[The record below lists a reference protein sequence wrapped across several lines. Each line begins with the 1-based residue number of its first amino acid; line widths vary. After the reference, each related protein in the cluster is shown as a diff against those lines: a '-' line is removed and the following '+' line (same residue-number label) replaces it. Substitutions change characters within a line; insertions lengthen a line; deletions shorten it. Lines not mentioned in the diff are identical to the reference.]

1 MNTEL
6 ESKID
11 EILTHGV
18 AEVIDKEHLKKRLLS
33 GEKLRVKLG
42 IDPTSPNLHLGRA
55 VTLSKLKDL
64 QDLGHQI
71 IFIIGDF
78 TGQIGDTSDKDSE
91 RPMLSADLVKNN
103 MKTYLDQVYKILD
116 PDPKKTKVFYNSTWL
131 SGLDL
136 KKIGELATWFSLAE
150 FISRENIKKRL
161 DAEKRISLREVLY
174 PLMQGYDSVMV
185 DADLELGGTDQRF
198 NMLAGRQVQKYYLP
212 SLKEIKMIDENI
224 MGGER
229 RWHRCGN
236 PIGEDPLQ
244 KNAQDILMVNLIEG
258 TDGRKMSSSW
268 GNTINIL
275 DEPNDMFGKV
285 MSIPDNLIIKYF
297 IHCTRTPMESVKK
310 MEKDMATGKLNPRDA
325 KLCLA
330 HDIVKIYHGEEKA
343 LAAQKYF
350 VNTFSKKEMPESV
363 TECSVEAENIKLT
376 EFLVQ
381 GGQARSLSD
390 ARRKIEQ
397 GGVEIDGKKVE
408 NRQLMLDKKYDGKVF
423 KVGKFG
429 FVKIKFK

>member
-6 ESKID
+6 EAKID
-11 EILTHGV
+11 EILTRGV
-18 AEVIDKEHLKKRLLS
+18 AEVIDKEHLKKRLMS

-55 VTLSKLKDL
+55 ISLLKMKDL
-64 QDLGHQI
+64 QELGHKA

-78 TGQIGDTSDKDSE
+78 TGVIGDASDKESE
-91 RPMLSADLVKNN
+91 RPMIDPATVEKNLA
-103 MKTYLDQVYKILD
+103 TYNKQAGKFLDMSQAEVH
-116 PDPKKTKVFYNSTWL
+116 YNSEWL
-131 SGLDL
+131 GKLGY
-136 KKIGELATWFSLAE
+136 KEIAEQANVFSVAE
-150 FISRENIKKRL
+150 FNARENVKVRL
-161 DAEKRISLREVLY
+161 QKGARVSLREILY

-185 DADLELGGTDQRF
+185 KADLELGGTDQRF
-198 NMLAGRQVQKYYLP
+198 NLLAGR
-212 SLKEIKMIDENI
+212 E
-224 MGGER
+224 
-229 RWHRCGN
+229 
-236 PIGEDPLQ
+236 LQ
-244 KNAQDILMVNLIEG
+244 KHYRQDPQDILMVNLVEG

-297 IHCTRTPMESVKK
+297 IHCTRTPLESMKK

-350 VNTFSKKEMPESV
+350 VDTFSKKEMPESV
-363 TECSVEAENIKLT
+363 TECLVEAENIKLT

-381 GGQARSLSD
+381 GGQAKSLSD